1 MLRDLQVASE
11 IKINQRIYFWLR
23 PNVFNTQFIFGLYLV
38 WFHALFLFIKE
49 NVQLHY
55 YIHIFY
61 FVPLEKDL
69 KTFCFNCKIFFVC
82 VGVGPGFCSPLKLS
96 FVAIVI

>member
-1 MLRDLQVASE
+1 M
-11 IKINQRIYFWLR
+11 
-23 PNVFNTQFIFGLYLV
+23 FNTQFIFGLYLV

>member
-1 MLRDLQVASE
+1 MCSILSL
-11 IKINQRIYFWLR
+11 F
-23 PNVFNTQFIFGLYLV
+23 FGLYLV
-38 WFHALFLFIKE
+38 WFHAFLFLFIKE

-69 KTFCFNCKIFFVC
+69 KTFCVATVKYFFVWELGQ
-82 VGVGPGFCSPLKLS
+82 VSVL
-96 FVAIVI
+96 